1 MTMRIGI
8 VLASLALCGAL
19 FWSGTVLVA
28 LMMEWLVAHPWV
40 AKAMA
45 ALPMLVLP
53 LMAVTIVHWRRD
65 AKRQCGT
72 AERTAYLHVI
82 NNDPAVMAA
91 HRMMEE

>member
-1 MTMRIGI
+1 MTVRIGI

-19 FWSGTVLVA
+19 FWSGTALVA

-53 LMAVTIVHWRRD
+53 LMAVMVSRGR
-65 AKRQCGT
+65 
-72 AERTAYLHVI
+72 AESGAR
-82 NNDPAVMAA
+82 
-91 HRMMEE
+91 